1 MSFPEIRDVP
11 KSCAFTLSKE
21 FITLSPDFNQMKRR
35 EILRYT
41 ALATGAIVGAPLL
54 STILSGC
61 KTDVVDNAVD
71 YSLQFFNKQDFAM
84 MKDLIDI
91 ILPKTDSPSASE
103 VGVHKMIDSMVGTVY
118 NKEDRKAYKIGFS
131 SLVSYLEKQAG
142 GKDFLDMEADKK
154 LDLLQK
160 LERPAGNV
168 LENVRRAYLDL
179 KQQTIAYYLSTEE
192 IAKNYLN
199 YLPVPGDYESCIPL
213 ADVGGKAWAL

>member
-1 MSFPEIRDVP
+1 
-11 KSCAFTLSKE
+11 
-21 FITLSPDFNQMKRR
+21 MKRR

-41 ALATGAIVGAPLL
+41 AFATGAIVGAPLL
-54 STILSGC
+54 GTILSGC
-61 KTDVVDNAVD
+61 KTDGVDNSVD
-71 YSLQFFNKQDFAM
+71 NSLQFFNKQDFAM
-84 MKDLIDI
+84 VKDLIDI
-91 ILPKTDSPSASE
+91 ILPKTESPSASE

-118 NKEDRKAYKIGFS
+118 NNEDRAAYKIGFS
-131 SLVSYLEKQAG
+131 SLISYLEKQAG
-142 GKDFLDMEADKK
+142 GKDFIDMEADKK

-160 LERPAGNV
+160 LDHADGNDS
-168 LENVRRAYLDL
+168 ENVSKAYLDL